1 MSHTAGQT
9 AWSGRILLDEAAGM
23 FVGEGGQT
31 PVHAHHSFKIVVP
44 LDGRVRVRSSARGP
58 LDGGRLQVVRPN
70 EPHAVD
76 ARDCRV
82 ALVFVEPQSHLGRC
96 LVEQERRVAGTRSG
110 RWAPSEVDAVIEPLA
125 TVGTVN
131 SGALPSTEAL
141 LAELVR
147 RTPPRPLDPRV
158 RRTLRRLDVDPT
170 GIERVPDLA
179 LSSGLS
185 AGRLSHLFAEC
196 LGISIVRYRRWRQ
209 LRQAMGALATGA
221 TVTAAAHAHGFSD
234 AAHLCRTFVQMMG
247 ITPGV
252 FSRMTLVPPSPTETK
267 QQIRSIH

>member
-1 MSHTAGQT
+1 MGDT
-9 AWSGRILLDEAAGM
+9 AWSGRILLDDAAGI

-44 LDGRVRVRSSARGP
+44 LDGRVRVSSAARGT
-58 LDGGRLQVVRPN
+58 LDGGRLHVVRPN

-96 LVEQERRVAGTRSG
+96 LVEQERRVAGTRAG
-110 RWAPSEVDAVIEPLA
+110 RWADADADAVIGPLA
-125 TVGTVN
+125 TVKG
-131 SGALPSTEAL
+131 GALPSTEMLLRELAL
-141 LAELVR
+141 
-147 RTPPRPLDPRV
+147 RTPPRPLDRRV
-158 RRTLRRLDVDPT
+158 RRAVERLDLDPT

-179 LSSGLS
+179 LSLGLS
-185 AGRLSHLFAEC
+185 AGRLSHLFAEW
-196 LGISIVRYRRWRQ
+196 LGISVVRYRRWRQ
-209 LRQAMGALATGA
+209 LRQSMGELATGA
-221 TVTAAAHAHGFSD
+221 TVTTAAHAHGFSD

-252 FSRMTLVPPSPTETK
+252 FSRMTLVQPSTTEAT
-267 QQIRSIH
+267 QQIRSIR